1 MRLLVIL
8 LITFGGSSMSSN
20 KMQEL
25 IALYSQANPQDKYPN
40 FMKAIAWAVYT
51 LRHNLT
57 QGSNVIN

>member
-1 MRLLVIL
+1 
-8 LITFGGSSMSSN
+8 MSSN

-51 LRHNLT
+51 LRHNMT
-57 QGSNVIN
+57 QSSNVIN